1 MRIWIYGRN
10 EQDIRSM
17 LSCHE
22 ESADVI
28 VGFSIQKDTQSH
40 FPQGGLT
47 QPMLSAIRGEIDQLL
62 LPDFTLLG
70 DNAEQIRELK
80 AVFQSYQVSIKSA
93 CS

>member
-22 ESADVI
+22 ERADVI

-40 FPQGGLT
+40 FPQGGLA
-47 QPMLSAIRGEIDQLL
+47 QPMLAAIRGELDQLL
-62 LPDFTLLG
+62 LSDFTLLG

-80 AVFQSYQVSIKSA
+80 AAFQSYQVSIKSA

>member
-28 VGFSIQKDTQSH
+28 VGFSIQKDTQSY

-47 QPMLSAIRGEIDQLL
+47 SL
-62 LPDFTLLG
+62 
-70 DNAEQIRELK
+70 
-80 AVFQSYQVSIKSA
+80 
-93 CS
+93 C